1 MHESSIWGFSKRED
15 HTSRYNRCL
24 WLIDLTKYKT
34 KRWLS
39 QVAHTLAGCASVCF
53 IENRLQFKRAHLPAE
68 CEEVFLHT
76 LQEKAY
82 KAKHYLEGSN

>member
-1 MHESSIWGFSKRED
+1 
-15 HTSRYNRCL
+15 
-24 WLIDLTKYKT
+24 
-34 KRWLS
+34 
-39 QVAHTLAGCASVCF
+39 VAHTLAGCASVCF